1 MAEWLALAEVAARP
15 LAGRGFS
22 VHPQGGLDHAGF
34 RVQAAGWR
42 AAFAGQPGHRVAM
55 YFEDAATFAA
65 ALFGAWHAGKTPV
78 LCMDALPRTCDEL
91 GATVDAFAGDFP
103 DAFSPLAMQAVDDD
117 GGQWPALDEAA
128 YEKLAAFR
136 LAGGAIQNIALT
148 AVALPES
155 GSDPMRPL
163 LRAIVREYQKLGRPV
178 RRGEFGRDDFK
189 WIVDEQLL

>member
-42 AAFAGQPGHRVAM
+42 AAFAGQAGQRVAM

-128 YEKLAAFR
+128 TR
-136 LAGGAIQNIALT
+136 LVVYT
-148 AVALPES
+148 S
-155 GSDPMRPL
+155 GSTGEACAIAKWKRWRRLSVPRSGWPRSMEPFRTSTSMACCSASCGRWRPG
-163 LRAIVREYQKLGRPV
+163 A
-178 RRGEFGRDDFK
+178 
-189 WIVDEQLL
+189 